1 MENNQARVEAI
12 SIERE
17 VYLTD
22 EKKKKFLRPPA
33 WMLISSDA
41 IFWLNIPDSC
51 QWQRNSLCDKTDM
64 LFYYLQHLLKGW
76 FAVVKN
82 KFYSQVL
89 YAIELTYL
97 MEQNNI
103 WRIFFALTDCLA
115 L

>member
-1 MENNQARVEAI
+1 
-12 SIERE
+12 
-17 VYLTD
+17 
-22 EKKKKFLRPPA
+22 
-33 WMLISSDA
+33 
-41 IFWLNIPDSC
+41 
-51 QWQRNSLCDKTDM
+51 M